1 VYSPHSKSR
10 GWVTEVNIGTTNP
23 LCHGNGKRGGGER
36 NEKEN
41 GGQNRRTKQTAKTQ
55 KDKDTKEI
63 YTKVTKTRNTIK
75 KYTLTV

>member
-1 VYSPHSKSR
+1 MA
-10 GWVTEVNIGTTNP
+10 TE
-23 LCHGNGKRGGGER
+23 KGGGGRER

-41 GGQNRRTKQTAKTQ
+41 GGQNRRTKQKAKTQ